1 MHEPSHSHKA
11 IFRTLYYIYTA
22 GPERSCLAFIK
33 FFSKYTS
40 HKSYIPLYTC
50 QQSTNL
56 KQSRGLNT
64 KTVIQQRRTL
74 TELLDLLPGYLEIAT
89 TTFDPAGLRRPAGRS
104 GGGDGDLHAGLAVAG
119 EAADEVVGAARQG
132 DAVAARLVHLGTPRR
147 AARLVPRRVHRHHV
161 VRRRAVLEHCNTHG
175 YAQHSSH

>member
-1 MHEPSHSHKA
+1 MHW
-11 IFRTLYYIYTA
+11 IVFFIRRIINQLMVVRTHTIDKHLYIDIISSWLRWTA
-22 GPERSCLAFIK
+22 WRHAGDGDDDDEEEE
-33 FFSKYTS
+33 
-40 HKSYIPLYTC
+40 
-50 QQSTNL
+50 
-56 KQSRGLNT
+56 
-64 KTVIQQRRTL
+64 
-74 TELLDLLPGYLEIAT
+74 EL
-89 TTFDPAGLRRPAGRS
+89 